1 MSRIETVGTR
11 TQATNNLF
19 GKLAVAALT
28 AVLIPLAAAP
38 AARADSARPEY
49 QQLHRQVWVY
59 EGGFVTDRGGGQ
71 WEDRTPTHLYQYEE
85 VARHRSY
92 IELYDRGRDVRVRLF
107 GDASYSLRPNPN
119 QSGFVRCKTG
129 HWRD

>member
-1 MSRIETVGTR
+1 MSRIETVGNWSHG
-11 TQATNNLF
+11 TNNLF
-19 GKLAVAALT
+19 RKLAIAALS
-28 AVLIPLAAAP
+28 AVLVPLAAAP
-38 AARADSARPEY
+38 AVRADSAQP
-49 QQLHRQVWVY
+49 QPQFQHRQVWVY

-92 IELYDRGRDVRVRLF
+92 IELYDRSRDVRVRLF
-107 GDASYSLRPNPN
+107 SDASYALRPNPN